1 MEKSDVFRTKRR
13 RFLWCNRY
21 ELSTGFNFVDEL
33 LQRNKETVNK
43 REEQSIFFSNAKN
56 LPMRAES
63 VQVLFFTMKH
73 REERMST
80 MLFEGKWCKNFI
92 KTKDRKC
99 YLLPLRMELGK
110 IHNFP
115 QKK

>member
-1 MEKSDVFRTKRR
+1 MEKSDVFVLKDED
-13 RFLWCNRY
+13 FSGVIDM
-21 ELSTGFNFVDEL
+21 LSTGFNFVDEL

-43 REEQSIFFSNAKN
+43 REEPSIFFSNAKN
-56 LPMRAES
+56 LSMRAES

-73 REERMST
+73 REQRMST
-80 MLFEGKWCKNFI
+80 MLFEGRWCKNFI

-99 YLLPLRMELGK
+99 HLLLLGMELGK
-110 IHNFP
+110 INNFP